1 MASGSKRKEINE
13 FLGRVLD
20 SLKQDDGLQEAG
32 ELVAEL
38 KVRIGSYL
46 PALVQRIEEV
56 SPAERLDLIDLIG
69 HLEDLEAA
77 PFLEKLI
84 FEANVDVGA
93 KKRSAEILEQMGH
106 PLEVGMAES
115 LDHARSI
122 LLGIEDLNFETFH
135 GSNPLFVKFV
145 QLSPLLRQATLL
157 EMARSNPGI
166 TMKFIDLM
174 RSRENQPPS
183 ETIEAL
189 VALGNPRAK
198 KILEEYASG
207 DLDRETVRLV
217 RRALYQLESQGIGS
231 EEHGDPRKPGEE
243 KIYRPLVN
251 PPQGFMSVVDRT
263 GSRVVWLAK
272 PIRGSGRLLLQAI
285 VNDEQ
290 GLLDFSALEVTLRSF
305 RSYVKEITEAGRE
318 FSVAEVPPSEVA
330 DLIRLAYKLSGDLN
344 ADVPQGFPIHQ
355 GYISEIAG
363 GAEGA
368 IDLFVDEF
376 AEMTVDTVSPEDVR
390 KLLDQPAFSTWGFGA
405 DEVATYVDEIKEL
418 LESQLVVSGG
428 ARQEQ
433 LGKVC
438 SRATTELFQKERL
451 DRFKTRLSGSAY
463 VLIKTNQKESAELVL
478 GVMKSLENL
487 GEGPAAH
494 PFLYELV
501 FRSLMAQVSKELPVE
516 DSPSRQ
522 GKPEDLDS
530 DERDSSSL
538 IITPGEARRAATEG
552 RASSSARA
560 KEQSRIITSS

>member
-1 MASGSKRKEINE
+1 MASGSKRKEVNE

-20 SLKQDDGLQEAG
+20 SLKRDDGLQEAG

-38 KVRIGSYL
+38 KVRIGTYL

-56 SPAERLDLIDLIG
+56 SPAERLDLLDLIG

-145 QLSPLLRQATLL
+145 QLSPSLRQATLL

-166 TMKFIDLM
+166 AMKFIDLM
-174 RSRENQPPS
+174 RSRENRPPS

-207 DLDRETVRLV
+207 ELDRETVRLV
-217 RRALYQLESQGIGS
+217 RRALYQMESQGIGS
-231 EEHGDPRKPGEE
+231 ESSDEQKPPGDP
-243 KIYRPLVN
+243 KIFRPLVN

-263 GSRVVWLAK
+263 GSKVVWLAK

-318 FSVAEVPPSEVA
+318 FSVAEVPASEAA
-330 DLIRLAYKLSGDLN
+330 DLIRLAYELSGDLN
-344 ADVPQGFPIHQ
+344 ADVPQGFPMHQ
-355 GYISEIAG
+355 GYILETAEE
-363 GAEGA
+363 AEGA
-368 IDLFVDEF
+368 IDLFINEF
-376 AEMTVDTVSPEDVR
+376 FGIAVETVSPEDMR
-390 KLLDQPAFSTWGFGA
+390 KLLDQPAFSTWGFGE
-405 DEVATYVDEIKEL
+405 DEMATYVDEIKAL
-418 LESQLVVSGG
+418 LESQLVVSAE

-433 LGKVC
+433 LEKVC
-438 SRATTELFQKERL
+438 SRATTELFQEERL
-451 DRFKTRLSGSAY
+451 ERFKNRLSSSAY
-463 VLIKTNQKESAELVL
+463 VLIKTDQKETAQLVL
-478 GVMKSLENL
+478 EIIKSLENL
-487 GEGPAAH
+487 EELAVH

-501 FRSLMAQVSKELPVE
+501 FRSLMALVSKELPVE
-516 DSPSRQ
+516 GSPSRQ

-530 DERDSSSL
+530 EERERSSL
-538 IITPGEARRAATEG
+538 IVTPGEVRRAAAEG
-552 RASSSARA
+552 RARSSART